1 MITAPG
7 QAIAEL
13 GTGGNGMELDMQTL
27 DTHYRLQI
35 ELSALLQA
43 FADAPA
49 LPLLRK
55 IRALRRAIG

>member
-1 MITAPG
+1 M
-7 QAIAEL
+7 
-13 GTGGNGMELDMQTL
+13 GGNGMELDMQTL

-43 FADAPA
+43 FAETPA